1 MSSPVIDDDGYQAS
15 VQLVALI
22 NSPCSM
28 LRTTPFH
35 RESYSRL
42 ILTVI
47 VQFYQR
53 CSDKFQDLVS
63 HQSSEDDPTPPRLAL
78 AAQWTQRSELIP
90 CLTELLKVIQD
101 ENAGDSRAQ
110 LSRQETHLEGN
121 LLGERT
127 VGKEE
132 LVRSTRYLATL
143 TTLYHSVVSTTSYSP
158 LTTPHFGPPRHGSLV
173 SSTT

>member
-1 MSSPVIDDDGYQAS
+1 
-15 VQLVALI
+15 
-22 NSPCSM
+22 M

-63 HQSSEDDPTPPRLAL
+63 IKSSEDSEAPPHLAL

-90 CLTELLKVIQD
+90 CLTELFSVI
-101 ENAGDSRAQ
+101 EVPNAANKRTQ
-110 LSRQETHLEGN
+110 LCRQQTHLEGS
-121 LLGERT
+121 LLGDKI

-132 LVRSTRYLATL
+132 LVRTTRDLATL
-143 TTLYHSVVSTTSYSP
+143 TTLYHSVVSVIVHVMFTCS
-158 LTTPHFGPPRHGSLV
+158 HVGSADMVLQQIG
-173 SSTT
+173 